1 MALVNVKYRVRMME
15 SERGWGQKYWHE
27 DFDTKTEAEAYKFKV
42 NSKNVERVAPDY
54 YIQALDIEMI
64 EG

>member
-1 MALVNVKYRVRMME
+1 MALVNVKYRVKMVE
-15 SERGWGQKYWHE
+15 SERGWGQKYWYE

-42 NSKNVERVAPDY
+42 NGKNVESVAPDY